1 LAITTYCDR
10 ESLFVLGIS
19 AKALTTIPETQIDL
33 ALANVSRFMDGYL
46 GVVFVLPITNDNGAL
61 KLQCAVITA
70 YFLLSAKGFN
80 PDSPGDKNLFDRY
93 EAAIKWLEDVR
104 DKKILPQF
112 TDSSV
117 NADAGR
123 SGIGRPRVV
132 TGTDRGYS
140 TRQGDVYGPGWNQGD

>member
-80 PDSPGDKNLFDRY
+80 PDSPGTRTFSIATRRPSSGSRTCGIRRSSRSSPTRASTLMPD
-93 EAAIKWLEDVR
+93 ALE
-104 DKKILPQF
+104 L
-112 TDSSV
+112 
-117 NADAGR
+117 AG
-123 SGIGRPRVV
+123 PRVV